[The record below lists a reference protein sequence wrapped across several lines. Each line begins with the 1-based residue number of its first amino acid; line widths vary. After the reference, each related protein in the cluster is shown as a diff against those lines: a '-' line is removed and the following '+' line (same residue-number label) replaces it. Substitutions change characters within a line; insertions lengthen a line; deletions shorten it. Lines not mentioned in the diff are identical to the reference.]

1 MAKQGAPNAPTE
13 SPLAIFEP
21 AIQRWFNDRFAAPT
35 GVQTAS
41 WPSIAAG
48 GHLLATAPTGSGKT
62 LTAFLWSLNQFATG
76 RWETGHTRV
85 VYISPLKA
93 LNTDIREN
101 LTIPLEDLRAAG
113 SFPDIRVQ
121 TRSGDTPAG
130 ERQRMLRS
138 PPEILITTPESLSL
152 LLTTRNGQNA
162 LTRVE
167 TVILDEVHA
176 VVDNRRG
183 VQLMTALERLV
194 DLSGEFQRLALSA
207 TVEPLEAVAAYVGGY
222 DFSGQ
227 ARPVHVVRADTGKT
241 IDFRVRFPE
250 TVHQAIENGQKI
262 WDPLSDDFRDLIAH
276 NDSTLFFT
284 NSRRL
289 AEKITL
295 KINEDQIA
303 PLAYAH
309 HGSLARDIR
318 TAVETRLKAGELKA
332 IVATSSLEM
341 GIDVGHLDEVVL
353 VQSPP
358 SVAATLQR
366 VGRAGHRVGETS
378 VGTLYPTHAQDFLE
392 AAVLSRALAE
402 RAIEPLE
409 PLTGA
414 LDVLAQIIISLTAQ
428 TQWPLDDLY
437 ALVRRASPYRQL
449 SREQFDLVIEML
461 AGRYAGSRV
470 RELKPRIS
478 YDRIQGTVKALKSA
492 VLAFYSNGGT
502 IPDRG
507 YYKLR
512 HGDSGALIGELD
524 EEFVW
529 EATVGQTFSFGTQNW
544 QIQRITH
551 NDVLVRS
558 APAGSDAPPFWRSES
573 YNRSF
578 HFSERIAA
586 YLEDAETLLVEGRT
600 DALMTDLMETRGF
613 EESAAA
619 ELADYLSRQRASS
632 GTPLPHRHHLLIE
645 TIRTGPGGYR
655 GPDDISQL
663 VLHTFWGGRL
673 NRPWALAL
681 GSALAERLDYVP
693 EVHADNN
700 AIAIQLKTPIPPE
713 ELLSL
718 VRPDNF
724 RHFLRAALEQSG
736 FFGARFRECAG
747 RALLLTRARF
757 SQRLPLWMS
766 RLQAKKLMTTISRYS
781 DFPVLLE
788 TWRTCLEDEFELES
802 LESMLGELADGLIPW
817 SQVSTSTPSPFAANI
832 TFDQINRYMY
842 ADDSPDTA
850 GPSALSDRLI
860 ADVLAHA
867 HLRPLISV
875 STVLRFERK
884 RQRREPDYQPGEV
897 EDWQEWVKER
907 ILIPEPEYDGPLD
920 GLTRIV
926 DGGRCWITHPELL
939 EGLSASGLV
948 PAAWIPDPIPPV
960 PDQRDA
966 VQLASEILS
975 FYGPKTLDEVG
986 TLLPVLPEDLFAD
999 EGDWVIGALLED
1011 SPGTYYCNAENY
1023 EILLRFQRAAL
1034 RPDVVARPAADLPL
1048 LLTRWQGFSGPATED
1063 RLTESLLS
1071 LRGFSAPLKVWLDDL
1086 LPARFGTLPRG
1097 VMDLAMQN
1105 AELNWF
1111 GTGPE
1116 TMTVAYPEDM
1126 SLLGRPGPDT
1136 QPPDWLVGGFSDPSA
1151 RYAFSQLADVQ
1162 PEPLDSFADRFWQA
1176 VWQGW
1181 LTADSLAPL
1190 RQGIERGFTLRPVAE
1205 LRGDIRRSRRS
1216 AYRGGSRGF
1225 AGNWQLVSPH
1235 HGGEDPLTVL
1245 EEDKERARLLLD
1257 RYGILTRELANR
1269 EGGNLRWAK
1278 LFRALA
1284 MMELAGEI
1292 VSGYFFEGLSGPQFI
1307 TPAALAAF
1315 NRLGDADARMSVWM
1329 NAVDPASPCGL
1340 GLGDPALPQRR
1351 PQNYLSYLEG
1361 RLALVVENGG
1371 SRLRFH
1377 LAPDH
1382 PDLTRTLGPLEHL
1395 VARDRRVVVQTI
1407 NDTDARTSPYLEP
1420 IGTILKGV
1428 KDHKQITLESR

>member
-1 MAKQGAPNAPTE
+1 MSTPGTGEQTSTAA
-13 SPLAIFEP
+13 LAGFEP
-21 AIQRWFNDRFAAPT
+21 AIRRWFESRFAEPT
-35 GVQTAS
+35 AVQAAS
-41 WPSIAAG
+41 WPRIAAG
-48 GHLLATAPTGSGKT
+48 EHVLATAPTGSGKT
-62 LTAFLWSLNQFATG
+62 LTAFLWALNRFAAG
-76 RWETGHTRV
+76 AWATGHTRV
-85 VYISPLKA
+85 LYISPLKA

-101 LTIPLEDLRAAG
+101 LLGPLNELKAAG
-113 SFPDIRVQ
+113 AFPDIRVQ

-130 ERQRMLRS
+130 ERQRMLRR

-152 LLTTRNGQNA
+152 LLTTRNGQNV

-176 VVDNRRG
+176 IVDNRRG

-222 DFSGQ
+222 DEDGA
-227 ARPVHVVRADTGKT
+227 ARPVSVIRANAEKKLE
-241 IDFRVRFPE
+241 FRVRFPE
-250 TVHQAIENGQKI
+250 EVHQAIENGQKI
-262 WDPLSDDFRDLIAH
+262 WDPLSDSFRDLIDA
-276 NDSTLFFT
+276 NESTLFFT

-295 KINEDQIA
+295 KINEDQPG

-318 TAVETRLKAGELKA
+318 TTVEQRLKAGELRA

-341 GIDVGHLDEVVL
+341 GIDIGHLDEVVL

-366 VGRAGHRVGETS
+366 VGRAGHKVGETS
-378 VGTLYPTHAQDFLE
+378 VGTLFPTHAQDFLE

-402 RAIEPLE
+402 RDIEPLT
-409 PLTGA
+409 PLSGC

-428 TQWPLDDLY
+428 LEWPVDDLH
-437 ALVRRASPYRQL
+437 ALLRRAAPYHDLGRD
-449 SREQFDLVIEML
+449 QFDLVIEML

-478 YDRIQGTVKALKSA
+478 YDRIHGTVKALKSA

-512 HGDSGALIGELD
+512 HGDSGAMLGELD

-529 EATVGQTFSFGTQNW
+529 EATVGQTFTFGTQHW

-551 NDVLVRS
+551 NDVLVRA

-578 HFSERIAA
+578 HFSERIAG
-586 YLEDAETLLVEGRT
+586 YLEDAETLLAERQDDV
-600 DALMTDLMETRGF
+600 LVSDLVAARGF
-613 EESAAA
+613 EPSAAA
-619 ELADYLSRQRASS
+619 ELADYLKRQRDAT
-632 GTPLPHRHHLLIE
+632 GTALPHRKHLLLE
-645 TIRTGPGGYR
+645 TIRTGPGGYK

-681 GSALAERLDYVP
+681 AAALEDKLAYVP

-700 AIAIQLKTPIPPE
+700 AIAIQLKAPMEPE
-713 ELLSL
+713 ALISL

-724 RHFLRAALEQSG
+724 RDLLRHSLEQSG

-747 RALLLTRARF
+747 RALLLTRSRF
-757 SQRLPLWMS
+757 NQRLPLWMS
-766 RLQAKKLMTTISRYS
+766 RLQAKKLMTTVSQYA

-788 TWRTCLEDEFELES
+788 TWRTCLNDEFDLDRLE
-802 LESMLGELADGLIPW
+802 EMLGELADGVIGW
-817 SQVSTSTPSPFAANI
+817 SYVTTATPSPFSANI

-842 ADDSPDTA
+842 ADDSPDAA
-850 GPSALSDRLI
+850 GPSSLSDRLI
-860 ADVLAHA
+860 ADVLANEQ
-867 HLRPLISV
+867 LRPRISPG
-875 STVLRFERK
+875 TVHRFEEK
-884 RQRREPDYQPGEV
+884 RQRRHPDYRPQELP
-897 EDWQEWVKER
+897 DWQEWVKER
-907 ILIPEPEYDGPLD
+907 LLVPATEHEGPDEGLVWISDGERRWL
-920 GLTRIV
+920 
-926 DGGRCWITHPELL
+926 THPELL
-939 EGLSASGLV
+939 DALTGSGLV
-948 PAAWIPDPIPPV
+948 PREWVREPIPAVPDP
-960 PDQRDA
+960 RDA
-966 VQLASEILS
+966 VQLASDVLS
-975 FYGPKTLDEVG
+975 FYGPRTLEAVIE
-986 TLLPVLPEDLFAD
+986 LLPRVPEGLFAD
-999 EGDWVIGALLED
+999 EGSWITGQLIED
-1011 SPGTYYCNAENY
+1011 SPERHYCDADNY
-1023 EILLRFQRAAL
+1023 EILLRFQRASL
-1034 RPDVVARPAADLPL
+1034 RPEVVAVPATRLPGFL
-1048 LLTRWQGFSGPATED
+1048 ARWQGFQVPFSED
-1063 RLTESLLS
+1063 NLAESLVG

-1086 LPARFGTLPRG
+1086 LTARFGHLPPG
-1097 VMDLAMQN
+1097 AMEAALQL

-1111 GTGPE
+1111 GTGRE
-1116 TMTVAYPEDM
+1116 TMTVAYPEDQA
-1126 SLLGRPGPDT
+1126 LLREAGGGAE
-1136 QPPDWLVGGFSDPSA
+1136 PPEVIRHGFADPSA
-1151 RYAFSQLADVQ
+1151 RYAFAQLADAQ
-1162 PEPLDSFADRFWQA
+1162 SAPLHEFAESFWEA

-1181 LTADSLAPL
+1181 LTADTLRPL
-1190 RQGIERGFTLRPVAE
+1190 RQGIERGFGLAPIAADRTSMRRARRGSFRAE
-1205 LRGDIRRSRRS
+1205 T
-1216 AYRGGSRGF
+1216 RGF
-1225 AGNWQLVSPH
+1225 AGNWQLAAPPPT
-1235 HGGEDPLTVL
+1235 ETDPLTAL

-1257 RYGILTRELANR
+1257 RYGVLSRELANR

-1307 TPAALAAF
+1307 TPAALQAF
-1315 NRLGDADARMSVWM
+1315 NRLPGAPPMTFWL
-1329 NAVDPASPCGL
+1329 NASDPASPCGL
-1340 GLGDPALPQRR
+1340 GLGAAELPQRR
-1351 PQNYLSYLEG
+1351 PQNYLSYLDDE
-1361 RLALVVENGG
+1361 LALVVENGG
-1371 SRLRFH
+1371 SRLTFLLPH
-1377 LAPDH
+1377 DH
-1382 PDLTRTLGPLEHL
+1382 PRLTEVLGPLEYL
-1395 VARDRRVVVQTI
+1395 VARERRILVQSI
-1407 NDTDARTSPYLEP
+1407 NDADARTSPYLTP